1 MKHWKTPKWFIYMEQ
16 ESRIAII
23 GGGPAGC
30 TCAYFLQ
37 NYFDVTIFDTNSL
50 MFTILK
56 TGGGR
61 CNFSYDENDFKELSR
76 NYPRGE
82 KFLYSVFSNFSPSDT
97 VDLFNKLGIETY
109 TQKDKRMFP
118 KSNSAKEVREKFLA
132 SLNKIKHIK
141 KTVLEIKKN
150 ENGFILKTN
159 SSKYFFDKVIY
170 ATGGHSG
177 YKNLERLGIPIV
189 SPKPSL
195 VGYVTEEDFS
205 DLAGMSLTQVYSPDI
220 NEFGDIIFTH
230 KGISG
235 PLIYKISSIKARD
248 EFPFEIYFDLI
259 KDDFSDIQNQLNKN
273 SQKLVKSLL
282 SDFLPK
288 HFCEY
293 AVKILNISDKK
304 CHEINGVKREEIS
317 NFVHRFKVKVVS
329 TVKDGETVT
338 AGGVDLNHVNPKN
351 MESKIIPNL
360 YFCGEVLNID
370 GFCGGFNLQNCWAT
384 AFVLSKSLK

>member
-1 MKHWKTPKWFIYMEQ
+1 MGQ
-16 ESRIAII
+16 ESKIAIV

-37 NYFDVTIFDTNSL
+37 NNFDVTIFDTNSL
-50 MFTILK
+50 MFTILR

-61 CNFSYDENDFKELSR
+61 CNFSYNENDFRELSK

-82 KFLYSVFSNFSPSDT
+82 KFLYSVFSKFSPDDT
-97 VDLFNKLGIETY
+97 VELFNKLGIETY
-109 TQKDKRMFP
+109 TQKDNRMFP
-118 KSNSAKEVREKFLA
+118 KSNSAKEVREKFLK
-132 SLNKIKHIK
+132 SLNKTKHNK
-141 KTVLEIKKN
+141 EKVLEIQKI
-150 ENGFILKTN
+150 ENGFVLKTN
-159 SSKYFFDKVIY
+159 SSKYLFDKIIY

-177 YKNLERLGIPIV
+177 YEILEKLGIPII

-195 VGYVTEEDFS
+195 VGYVTEENFS
-205 DLAGMSLTQVYSPDI
+205 NLSGISIPNVYSDDI
-220 NEFGDIIFTH
+220 KEFGDIIFTH

-235 PLIYKISSIKARD
+235 PLIYKISSIKARKD
-248 EFPFEIYFDLI
+248 FPIKLSFDLV
-259 KDDFSDIQNQLNKN
+259 KDDLYDIQNLLEKN

-293 AVKILNISDKK
+293 ITDKLGILDKK
-304 CHEINGVKREEIS
+304 CHEINGATRDELSKFIHKFEITAI
-317 NFVHRFKVKVVS
+317 S

-338 AGGVDLNHVNPKN
+338 AGGVDLKYVNSKN

-360 YFCGEVLNID
+360 YFCGEVLDID

-384 AFVLSKSLK
+384 AFILSESLK